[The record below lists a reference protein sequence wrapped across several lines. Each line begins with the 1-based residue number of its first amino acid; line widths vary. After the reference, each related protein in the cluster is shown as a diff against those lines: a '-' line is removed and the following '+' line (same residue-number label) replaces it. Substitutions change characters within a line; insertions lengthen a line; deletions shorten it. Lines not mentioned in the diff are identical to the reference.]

1 MKNRLKQQKPFMLFE
16 NSYTHLYVYWYHLI
30 SLYLLREFVL
40 CTPCV
45 MHRKFA
51 NRWLKVRPLVSLQ
64 LDGLWL
70 AGPGSVALTA
80 AEQAIP
86 CPMQI
91 LGAPWRAQLLK
102 NTWNPWRSQK
112 WCRVFFILSVWWFH
126 IFIIFTPII
135 CGRFPF
141 WLIFFKGV
149 ETTNQL
155 CFFLFFGERIRN
167 VLGFE
172 GNEYR
177 LEIFGKHGNR
187 TSTICRCIPSTKCPA
202 MISRIL
208 FCRRAI

>member
-1 MKNRLKQQKPFMLFE
+1 MHPYTYIYIESRYNLEESNLVWQKVAKQRSCCNDLWCRRRLRSRCSMVRTKPTSCTTWRCQMKNRLKQQKTFMLFE
-16 NSYTHLYVYWYHLI
+16 NSYTHLYVYWYHLT

-91 LGAPWRAQLLK
+91 LGAP
-102 NTWNPWRSQK
+102 N
-112 WCRVFFILSVWWFH
+112 
-126 IFIIFTPII
+126 
-135 CGRFPF
+135 
-141 WLIFFKGV
+141 
-149 ETTNQL
+149 
-155 CFFLFFGERIRN
+155 
-167 VLGFE
+167 
-172 GNEYR
+172 Y
-177 LEIFGKHGNR
+177 
-187 TSTICRCIPSTKCPA
+187 
-202 MISRIL
+202 
-208 FCRRAI
+208 